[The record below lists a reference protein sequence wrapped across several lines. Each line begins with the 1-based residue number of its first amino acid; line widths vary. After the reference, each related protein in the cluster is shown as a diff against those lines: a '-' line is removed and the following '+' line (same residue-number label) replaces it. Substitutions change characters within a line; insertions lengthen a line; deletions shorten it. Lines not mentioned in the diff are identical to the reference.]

1 VKAVLQRVDQASV
14 QVEGTT
20 TGQIGRGL
28 LAFLGVAEG
37 DTDEDARRL
46 AEKTVNLRIFT
57 DSAGKFNLS
66 LLDVQGE
73 ILAVSQFTLLADARR
88 GRRPSFTA
96 AAAPQEAERLFDYFV
111 EQLRSAGVPVETGRF
126 GAHMHVTILND
137 GPVTIVLDS
146 RELAPRP
153 AD

>member
-1 VKAVLQRVDQASV
+1 MKAVLQRVDQASV

>member
-1 VKAVLQRVDQASV
+1 MKAVLQRVDQASV

-66 LLDVQGE
+66 VLDVQGE

-111 EQLRSAGVPVETGRF
+111 QQLRSAGVPVETGRF